1 MISDYYAN
9 DKKTA
14 ATWLMTGG
22 GSSREYVA
30 EPEFGVH
37 FAQLPLKRSRSD
49 LTLLSSVTSATFR
62 MMISANKN
70 TLKHDLMS
78 VLAIVE

>member
-9 DKKTA
+9 DRKTA
-14 ATWLMTGG
+14 ATWLMMG

-37 FAQLPLKRSRSD
+37 FAQVPLKRSRSD

-62 MMISANKN
+62 MMISANYSN
-70 TLKHDLMS
+70 ALKHDLMS